1 MTSTVDKVVSIYRD
15 FTLQMCL
22 SRLERCQEVILSPFL
37 QEIRDMLQET
47 EKTSNLMAIK
57 EKDMQDQGVDV
68 IRYQEYVMQAQV
80 QGMGQSF

>member
-1 MTSTVDKVVSIYRD
+1 
-15 FTLQMCL
+15 
-22 SRLERCQEVILSPFL
+22 
-37 QEIRDMLQET
+37 MLQET